1 MNYNSHPK
9 MKYLYIGID
18 CHKYKHVATLTNCFN
33 EDLTTITF
41 NNDKDGYDYLLNT
54 VDKYKDNLIPIY
66 GLEDTK
72 HLGYG
77 LASYLLSKDKIVKC
91 VSSTLT
97 YIERKRQPIIFKND
111 EYDSKCIAKVLSKTT

>member
-9 MKYLYIGID
+9 MKNLYIGID
-18 CHKYKHVATLTNCFN
+18 CHKYKHVATLKNCFN

-41 NNDKDGYDYLLNT
+41 NNDKNGYDYLLKT
-54 VDKYKDNLIPIY
+54 VDKYKGNLIPIY

-77 LASYLLSKDKIVKC
+77 LASYLLSKDKDRKSTRLN
-91 VSSTLT
+91 SSHPSSS
-97 YIERKRQPIIFKND
+97 RMP
-111 EYDSKCIAKVLSKTT
+111 SSA